1 MLKLLKS
8 SVGARSDIGLAGAF
22 IEVSA
27 VCRELL
33 CSKGGSGERGSGT
46 PIEQLRRH
54 SERIQGPENDDC
66 PWLWIPMS
74 DLWRRSQAPAYL
86 TLLHVGTW
94 AS

>member
-46 PIEQLRRH
+46 PIE
-54 SERIQGPENDDC
+54 
-66 PWLWIPMS
+66 
-74 DLWRRSQAPAYL
+74 
-86 TLLHVGTW
+86 
-94 AS
+94 